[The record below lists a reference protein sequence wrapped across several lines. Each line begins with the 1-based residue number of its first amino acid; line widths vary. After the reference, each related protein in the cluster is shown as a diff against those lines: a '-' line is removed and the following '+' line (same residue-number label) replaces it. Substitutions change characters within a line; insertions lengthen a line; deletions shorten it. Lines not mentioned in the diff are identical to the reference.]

1 MKPNGVLGKSWIVCL
16 ILMLWMPLQT
26 LSASEEQD
34 PLDLLWHEISSQ
46 IQPGEY
52 YEGSLVRDAIWE
64 IIMAADQAIVQAGNE
79 AAEKAAA
86 EAIRQIKPELEGWKA
101 RSQAAE
107 SKLRKALWITI
118 GVGGGA
124 LLAGFLAGLAVP

>member
-118 GVGGGA
+118 GVGVGA